1 MEYPISS
8 RIKPNKEWSVRV
20 NHSLKENEMMTIK
33 ITRRYTISTFTIGV
47 FWAKCKGAI
56 GYRQLNLLCFEKL
69 HICTLASCFQ
79 CFQTPIH
86 KEEVPLYIYGG
97 RRLVLSNYPLFYLLK
112 VIFSTT
118 KTACPAHNFCEQAV
132 LKNTCLTETF
142 YNCSFDYI
150 RFSPLFCTA
159 YAMGTSRL
167 VFYSNQKAK
176 ST

>member
-8 RIKPNKEWSVRV
+8 RIKPNKNWSVRV

-33 ITRRYTISTFTIGV
+33 ITRRYTISIFTISV

-56 GYRQLNLLCFEKL
+56 ATSSWTRFVSKNYTYVLWYRVSK
-69 HICTLASCFQ
+69 
-79 CFQTPIH
+79 TPIH
-86 KEEVPLYIYGG
+86 KEELPLYICSG

-118 KTACPAHNFCEQAV
+118 KTACLAHNFCEQSV

-159 YAMGTSRL
+159 YAMGTSRQ
-167 VFYSNQKAK
+167 VFFTGLHS
-176 ST
+176 